1 MKKILVILAG
11 FMISC
16 TSQATNTESN
26 TETGVESE
34 QVQIKKS
41 SKKVIK
47 KSIEREGDAT
57 LVTEYDQQGNII
69 KITESY
75 CSDCPAMEFTLKN
88 GKIVSAKGGNKWYCE
103 ASVNKQKNT
112 ATYCLETSETEV
124 EFNEFGYKKEVSTA
138 EDGERTETYEYNKDG
153 LLVKGVII
161 SKDYFEGTSYKETI
175 TYTYDVMSQDWT
187 KRTATFNDGDKYVTT
202 RTVEYW

>member
-1 MKKILVILAG
+1 MKKFSIILAG
-11 FMISC
+11 LMISC
-16 TSQATNTESN
+16 SLQAANTESN

-47 KSIEREGDAT
+47 KSIERTGDAT

-69 KITESY
+69 KITDSY
-75 CSDCPAMEFTLKN
+75 CSDCPAVEFTLKN

-103 ASVNKQKNT
+103 ASVNKQNNT
-112 ATYCLETSETEV
+112 ATYCSEGSGTEV
-124 EFNEFGYKKEVSTA
+124 EFNEFGYKKAVSA
-138 EDGERTETYEYNKDG
+138 GEDGESTETYEYNKDG
-153 LLVKGVII
+153 LLVKVVLI
-161 SKDYFEGTSYKETI
+161 SEDYFEGTSDKATI
-175 TYTYDVMSQDWT
+175 TYTYDVMNRDWT
-187 KRTATFNDGDKYVTT
+187 KRTGKDNKGKKTVTT